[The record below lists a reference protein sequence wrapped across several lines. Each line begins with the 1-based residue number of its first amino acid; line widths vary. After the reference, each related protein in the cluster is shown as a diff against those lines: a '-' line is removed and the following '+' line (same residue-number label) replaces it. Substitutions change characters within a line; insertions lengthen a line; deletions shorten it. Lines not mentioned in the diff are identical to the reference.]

1 MESGHALRIFR
12 MWAQFWE
19 AGVGAT
25 ATDSSE
31 TGKTRRLVWKAYY
44 DTLSTILQ
52 RDLRYSP
59 ASTNLEPQLLDPS
72 EKLPTGEHLAS
83 RIQQRAEL
91 KRVETTYE
99 SLLLKETRFPK
110 ASESSIVIELWVDA
124 VMSNWRVLCG
134 PLWQDEELGEGGK
147 GGVGRGVLDVS
158 IDLFKLIRNHTGYQ
172 NEVSHS
178 CNRFSIAQQQS
189 LSIQQK
195 SYGTYSQFML
205 LWPNLSL
212 RLKRMIPTWR

>member
-1 MESGHALRIFR
+1 VESSHALRIFR

-25 ATDSSE
+25 ATDNSE

-72 EKLPTGEHLAS
+72 EKLPADEHLAS

-134 PLWQDEELGEGGK
+134 SSWQDEELGEGGK
-147 GGVGRGVLDVS
+147 GGVGQGVLDVS
-158 IDLFKLIRNHTGYQ
+158 IDLFKLTRNHTG
-172 NEVSHS
+172 H
-178 CNRFSIAQQQS
+178 
-189 LSIQQK
+189 
-195 SYGTYSQFML
+195 
-205 LWPNLSL
+205 
-212 RLKRMIPTWR
+212 